1 MSPFRTPLLLL
12 SLLLISGLHR
22 AWSQEELLR
31 QKYPSAGDTFVLV
44 ESLFGK
50 AARQGSLPYR
60 ITIRNNT
67 GADRTWNV
75 ELREGNPGRAL
86 STASN
91 YRISVE
97 NGSEV
102 QREVAFQFAPSF
114 LAYDYRNLKISVS
127 SPGLPSE
134 VRNEGDQTNQDFPAL
149 AMSEPLARRSL
160 ARLDDLLKKEN
171 SANVSFA
178 KSIEASYLPTDWKG
192 YTGIDAFL
200 IDLPSWQ
207 ALSLAQR
214 QAIFAWVRLGGR
226 LDVYVET
233 DIPFSGLKLPVDP
246 GEMVGN
252 TVPLSLGEV
261 RLMKWDGKTLPDNLT
276 RQYRSI
282 PSRAETIENDF
293 SSNWSL
299 QETFGTQSFNPTL
312 VFFLL
317 LVFAILVAPVNLF
330 YLAKPGR
337 RHRLFV
343 TTPIISVATCLL
355 VILLI
360 LFIDGIG
367 GRGIRTVL
375 ADLQPSRDEMRLYLS
390 QEQISRTGVM
400 VNTGF
405 EIDTTYDLN
414 PVRLAASNF
423 NSFSMGSGRDTT
435 FEINGGRYDGGLFRS
450 RSEQAYSIRSVEP
463 TRSRIELTSPAAEG
477 SPPALTSSLAQ
488 PIADLMY
495 IDGRGEVWTTP
506 GGSHIAPGG
515 TIPLEKADKNAVPE
529 WLKTSTAQFSLLRQK
544 SIESLRSD
552 RNRFFARLD
561 KGDDLALPTH
571 QGIKWES
578 TTLILTGTPVARI
591 ASATSPETP
600 PATAP
605 TGPAGVNPAPSAA
618 PTNE

>member
-149 AMSEPLARRSL
+149 VMSEPLARRSL

-214 QAIFAWVRLGGR
+214 QAIFAWV
-226 LDVYVET
+226 
-233 DIPFSGLKLPVDP
+233 
-246 GEMVGN
+246 
-252 TVPLSLGEV
+252 
-261 RLMKWDGKTLPDNLT
+261 
-276 RQYRSI
+276 
-282 PSRAETIENDF
+282 
-293 SSNWSL
+293 
-299 QETFGTQSFNPTL
+299 
-312 VFFLL
+312 
-317 LVFAILVAPVNLF
+317 
-330 YLAKPGR
+330 
-337 RHRLFV
+337 
-343 TTPIISVATCLL
+343 
-355 VILLI
+355 
-360 LFIDGIG
+360 
-367 GRGIRTVL
+367 
-375 ADLQPSRDEMRLYLS
+375 
-390 QEQISRTGVM
+390 
-400 VNTGF
+400 
-405 EIDTTYDLN
+405 
-414 PVRLAASNF
+414 
-423 NSFSMGSGRDTT
+423 
-435 FEINGGRYDGGLFRS
+435 
-450 RSEQAYSIRSVEP
+450 
-463 TRSRIELTSPAAEG
+463 
-477 SPPALTSSLAQ
+477 
-488 PIADLMY
+488 
-495 IDGRGEVWTTP
+495 
-506 GGSHIAPGG
+506 
-515 TIPLEKADKNAVPE
+515 
-529 WLKTSTAQFSLLRQK
+529 
-544 SIESLRSD
+544 
-552 RNRFFARLD
+552 
-561 KGDDLALPTH
+561 
-571 QGIKWES
+571 
-578 TTLILTGTPVARI
+578 
-591 ASATSPETP
+591 
-600 PATAP
+600 
-605 TGPAGVNPAPSAA
+605 
-618 PTNE
+618 